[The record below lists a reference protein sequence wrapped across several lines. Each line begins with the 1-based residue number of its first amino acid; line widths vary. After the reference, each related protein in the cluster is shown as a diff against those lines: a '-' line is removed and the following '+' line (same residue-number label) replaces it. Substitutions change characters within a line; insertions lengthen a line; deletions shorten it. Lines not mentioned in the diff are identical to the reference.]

1 MKHCLIKKNKDSYLE
16 FTLSKL
22 CRLSYTPTREKAI
35 SLCSFY
41 KRDLS
46 SHTSRNYIL
55 SIPLLFN
62 N

>member
-1 MKHCLIKKNKDSYLE
+1 MKHCLIKKSKDSYLE
-16 FTLSKL
+16 LTLSKL
-22 CRLSYTPTREKAI
+22 CRLSHTFTREETL

-41 KRDLS
+41 KRDLF
-46 SHTSRNYIL
+46 SHTSKNYIL